1 MKVHL
6 IRSLLLLLLAL
17 PLAALAQD
25 PLQGTWLLVAADTV
39 QPDGSRV
46 AQYGPQPQGL
56 LIFDGA
62 GRYAMQIYAAGRPPF
77 ASGDKTRGTPEE
89 YRAVVVGSNSH
100 FGRYSVNEAGTHVR
114 FVTECAS
121 FANWEG
127 HTVERDIRIDHDH
140 LSYTV
145 PTATNG
151 ARGEVEWRR
160 APDAG
165 H

>member
-1 MKVHL
+1 MKLHL
-6 IRSLLLLLLAL
+6 IRRLLLLLLAL

-25 PLQGTWLLVAADTV
+25 PLQGTWLLVAADTI
-39 QPDGSRV
+39 QTDGSRV
-46 AQYGPQPQGL
+46 PQYGPQPQGL

-62 GRYAMQIYAAGRPPF
+62 GRYAMQIYASGRTPF
-77 ASGDKTRGTPEE
+77 ASGDKTRGTAEE
-89 YRAVVVGSNSH
+89 YRAVMVGSNSH
-100 FGRYSVNEAGTHVR
+100 FGRYSVNAAGTHVR

-121 FANWEG
+121 FPNWEG
-127 HTVERDIRIDHDH
+127 RTQERDISIDHDH
-140 LSYTV
+140 LRYTV

-160 APDAG
+160 APDVS